1 MSDEMDNDETTY
13 KHLYAII
20 RKPQEGKTFV
30 CLKNI
35 EMSTDTIHLI
45 VTMNTIKSNLQF
57 FERANKKFNGNIC
70 VFNSR
75 GKKEGIYNH
84 TKDVIGVKKYI
95 KSGIEVVIMCAH
107 HKRFDE
113 SIIQLIDELH
123 DSKSFHKKIVIHI
136 DEAHA
141 YVPRYREEVLK
152 MNNFS
157 CVERIYMYSATP
169 FNIWVREDDPREDDL
184 FKHIYVV
191 DVDEQFGIMK
201 SDKYFSVKDCS
212 YIVSSE
218 STMITDKI
226 PEEFV
231 KTWGDK
237 KQREKVAA
245 GGSIYWY
252 GEKWRFQLGNERK
265 YISYVKKTL
274 DDMNGI
280 DIKQDAFS
288 LNFIPGYCRKLSQYA
303 VMNIILDI
311 YKDSVVIVI
320 NGDGSNKYIKNKSTG
335 KPEGNELIHANEPVE
350 QIKLVKCEHPDKPIF
365 ITGFHCVGMSVTF
378 IDEELGNFD
387 NVIFSHEQYNS
398 TPHIQYQLCRFLF
411 NYIKWNN
418 PKNIKKTKI
427 YTNSRESLDNCL
439 AYEKQV
445 DIIDTEMKG
454 SIRSHSE
461 IIGDVNIKLKELPK
475 ERMYAKLE
483 PYANMKK
490 IKQFS
495 VSDGDDEEVLEAVKK
510 FYKKITGKDLTGK
523 SQPKKNGDFYEC
535 SAGGGGGVVVKV
547 NPSQFK
553 KLLESLDYQSNFALQ
568 EGKYQYARV
577 YVVYEN
583 DDDPFEYTWMVRW
596 MEIKQCPEVEEAWKE
611 IMKHKAQKAEEK
623 KIRDQE
629 VKCKMNKIEF
639 KEEVN
644 VNEE

>member
-1 MSDEMDNDETTY
+1 MDNEENTY

-20 RKPQEGKTFV
+20 RKPQEGKTFI

-57 FERANKKFNGNIC
+57 FERAKKKFNGNIC

-75 GKKEGIYNH
+75 SKKELVYNH

-95 KSGIEVVIMCAH
+95 KSGIEVIIMCAH

-113 SIIQLIDELH
+113 SIIQLIDELR

-141 YVPRYREEVLK
+141 YVPRYREEILR
-152 MNNFS
+152 MNNFP

-169 FNIWVREDDPREDDL
+169 FNIWVREDDPKEDDL
-184 FKHIYVV
+184 FKRIYVV

-201 SDKYFSVKDCS
+201 SDKYFGVKDCS
-212 YIVSSE
+212 HIVSSE
-218 STMITDKI
+218 STMITDEI

-237 KQREKVAA
+237 KQREKIAA
-245 GGSIYWY
+245 GESIYWY
-252 GEKWRFQLGNERK
+252 GEKWPFQLGNERK
-265 YISYVKKTL
+265 YLSYVEKTL
-274 DDMNGI
+274 GDMNGV

-288 LNFIPGYCRKLSQYA
+288 LNFVPGYCRKLSQYA

-320 NGDGSNKYIKNKSTG
+320 NGDGSNKYIKNTSTG
-335 KPEGNELIHANEPVE
+335 KPEGRKLLHSNEPAE
-350 QIKLVKCEHPDKPIF
+350 QIKMIKREYPDKPIF
-365 ITGFHCVGMSVTF
+365 ITGFHCVGMSVTL

-387 NVIFSHEQYNS
+387 NVVFSHEQYNS
-398 TPHIQYQLCRFLF
+398 TMDVQYQLCRFLF
-411 NYIKWNN
+411 NYIEWNN
-418 PKNIKKTKI
+418 PENIKKTKI

-439 AYEKQV
+439 EYEKQV
-445 DIIDTEMKG
+445 DIIDVEMKG
-454 SIRSHSE
+454 SIRCQSE
-461 IIGDVNIKLKELPK
+461 IIGDVNIKVKELPK
-475 ERMYAKLE
+475 ERMYAKLK

-495 VSDGDDEEVLEAVKK
+495 VSDGDDEEVLEDVKK
-510 FYKKITGKDLTGK
+510 FYKKITGKDLVGK
-523 SQPKKNGDFYEC
+523 SQPKKNGNFYEC
-535 SAGGGGGVVVKV
+535 SAGAEGVGVKV

-596 MEIKQCPEVEEAWKE
+596 MVIEHCPQVEEAWKE
-611 IMKHKAQKAEEK
+611 IMEHKARKAEEK
-623 KIRDQE
+623 KNRDR
-629 VKCKMNKIEF
+629 KLD
-639 KEEVN
+639 
-644 VNEE
+644 